1 MKPSEKDFC
10 FCTLALGSK
19 YHTLAKQLAKDLEKY
34 SLGTKLVILTE
45 KPEEFREEKNT
56 LAFPH
61 QQQGI
66 LHCYHD
72 KRLAVEK
79 ALSFFRVAISIDAD
93 TKITDRIPDNLEFE
107 PGIFGRNENLIPHVN
122 KNRPA
127 NLEIINNVANKLN
140 IDCQKAKWIGESLYI
155 VVRDEG
161 REKEFIKHW
170 GIIGNYLEL
179 KGMHSG
185 SGNVMGLAAAKVGWN
200 ITKSESWEKL
210 NKIRQHL
217 DASDDIKKPKS
228 FGENLKRRLGYHYRL
243 NKARLA
249 ALTDFNFYYR

>member
-1 MKPSEKDFC
+1 MEELEKDFC

-19 YHTLAKQLAKDLEKY
+19 YHALAKQLAGDLEKY
-34 SLGTKLVILTE
+34 SPGTKLVIYTE
-45 KPEEFREEKNT
+45 NPAEFKEQKNI
-56 LAFPH
+56 LAFQH

-72 KRLAVEK
+72 KRFVVEK
-79 ALSFFRVAISIDAD
+79 ALSLFRVVINIDAD
-93 TKITDRIPDNLEFE
+93 TRIKEKIPEELKFE
-107 PGIFGRNENLIPHVN
+107 PGIFGRNENLLDHIK

-127 NLEIINNVANKLN
+127 NLQIIKNIANKLN
-140 IDCQKAKWIGESLYI
+140 IDGDKAKWIGESLYI
-155 VVRDEG
+155 VVRDNG
-161 REKEFIKHW
+161 REKEFIKIW
-170 GIIGNYLEL
+170 GIIGSYLEL

-185 SGNVMGLAAAKVGWN
+185 EGNAMGLAAAKMGWN

-217 DASDDIKKPKS
+217 DASY
-228 FGENLKRRLGYHYRL
+228 GEKEKNIWEIFKRKLGYHYRL

-249 ALTDFNFYYR
+249 ALKDFDFYYR